1 MTSNFYFGK
10 NHLITKISSKEA
22 TETVYMLVFVK
33 EKNIQKAAINLI
45 FFKIVVE

>member
-22 TETVYMLVFVK
+22 TETVHILHVGICERKKYSESSNK
-33 EKNIQKAAINLI
+33 SDI
-45 FFKIVVE
+45 F